1 MYVIDN
7 DYMINERALDVRS
20 SLKIKDNAS
29 NIAEV
34 FLKQL
39 SFRVYDYVIKNSA
52 NFSKRIEI
60 DNYLETDLDRV
71 DDFKRAI
78 AEQTIYVLS
87 NGDLTLMLPDGNF
100 NYNDWLKMRMSPATI
115 DILKNMG
122 LLRSSVSDDELFY
135 DRDSISRL
143 FDPTRNW

>member
-7 DYMINERALDVRS
+7 DYMREERALDVRS
-20 SLKIKDNAS
+20 SLKVKDNAS
-29 NIAEV
+29 NIAEI

-39 SFRVYDYVIKNSA
+39 SYRVYDHIVRNSA

-60 DNYLETDLDRV
+60 DNYLSQDDERV
-71 DDFKRAI
+71 EDFKRAL
-78 AEQTIYVLS
+78 AEQTLYVLS
-87 NGDLTLMLPDGNF
+87 NGDLTLMLPDGQF
-100 NYNDWLKMRMSPATI
+100 NYSDWQKMRISPGTV

-122 LLRSSVSDDELFY
+122 FLRTTISDQEMFY
-135 DRDSISRL
+135 DDPINKL